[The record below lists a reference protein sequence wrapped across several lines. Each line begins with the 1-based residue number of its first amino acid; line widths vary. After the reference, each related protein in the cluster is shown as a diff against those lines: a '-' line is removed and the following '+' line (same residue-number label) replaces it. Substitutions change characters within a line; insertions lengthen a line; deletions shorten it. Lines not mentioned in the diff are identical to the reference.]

1 MHHESRT
8 KDLRPAA
15 LKPRPQRMTAEP
27 ELAVADAGRADPE
40 NRILL
45 MILLLLPLDSPTR
58 LQPAQPLLPRRD
70 ACVRKAP
77 KGRVWQR
84 DVREGVPCRVREDQG
99 RTPIFGRGCR
109 ADLIRALWLRAAGMP
124 IGGFV
129 ATAKPFREQGC
140 QTKESPRRWSWT
152 RHGLWCMHASA
163 HQLNSTLT
171 SGKDGCR
178 SSVSR
183 SAHARI
189 GVRRSTHPLGGVG
202 AYSRR
207 RFRMRNRVLPQ
218 PLSPEYAARS

>member
-40 NRILL
+40 NR
-45 MILLLLPLDSPTR
+45 ILLLLPLDSPTR

-129 ATAKPFREQGC
+129 AKSPVAAGRWDANRWVCRDCQAISRTRLSDKRESE
-140 QTKESPRRWSWT
+140 TVVMDKTWP
-152 RHGLWCMHASA
+152 L
-163 HQLNSTLT
+163 
-171 SGKDGCR
+171 
-178 SSVSR
+178 V
-183 SAHARI
+183 HARVSAPI
-189 GVRRSTHPLGGVG
+189 
-202 AYSRR
+202 
-207 RFRMRNRVLPQ
+207 
-218 PLSPEYAARS
+218 E